1 MRHYGLEEREWQAV
15 RQVLA
20 HFPHV
25 RRAVLFGSRAKGTNK
40 PFSDV
45 DIALEGDAL
54 TMSDLLGIIRDV
66 DDLGLP
72 YEFDF
77 CLYAHLR
84 NAELRSHIERCG
96 VEVFPKQENELPTCR

>member
-1 MRHYGLEEREWQAV
+1 MRRYGLDEEEWQ
-15 RQVLA
+15 VLREVLV

-45 DIALEGDAL
+45 DIALMGDAL
-54 TMSDLLGIIRDV
+54 TLVDLQGVMREV

-77 CLYAHLR
+77 CLYERLH
-84 NAELRSHIERCG
+84 NAELRSHIDRCG
-96 VEVFPKQENELPTCR
+96 VEVFPAWENTLLSPG